1 MRGVKMSYFV
11 KQTKTKKGIYL
22 QIYEGFYDKEKK
34 NSTHRSFRALG
45 YLNDFIEQ
53 GIADPVSH
61 FKAIADK
68 MTNEERL
75 IKQQEKIE
83 EISQNSPE
91 KNLGYFLLNAVNNQ
105 KNLERDLK
113 FVQSGWG
120 CNFNIFKL
128 ISNLIYAR
136 FINPQSK
143 QKTLLE
149 VFPKLFNSLKI
160 SLDQMYDGVFA
171 LGKNYQKII
180 DIYNENFKKII
191 KRDTSKTYFD
201 CTNFY
206 FEIDEQDDF
215 RRKGPSKENKPNP
228 LVGLGLLLDKN
239 LIPLGMKIYPG
250 NKSEKPII
258 REVISELK
266 NSNSIKGKTIQVAD
280 KGLNCGE
287 NIVQCVLNGDGYIFS
302 KSVKGIKG
310 DELKDLLDLTKYEK
324 ILDENGDIKYL
335 IREYIVEKTY
345 STSSGNG
352 VVQTIKVNEKRVV
365 SYNPKLAKKKQLEI
379 NKLRA
384 KVEFL
389 TSCSAKKDKY
399 GEAGKYVNFIAV
411 DKNGNEDGKI
421 KTEINEKAIFRDLS
435 VAGFNMLITSEV
447 NANSQE
453 IYSTYHNLWRIEE
466 SFKIMKSYLDARPV
480 HVRKEESIKGHFL
493 ICYLSVFLLR
503 ILQFNVFQN
512 EFSTEEIV
520 DFIKNFR
527 VVQIARN
534 KFINI
539 YTRNS
544 VIEQIKE
551 ITKLPILNS
560 YFSDL
565 QIERILGY
573 KPIFSTRI

>member
-1 MRGVKMSYFV
+1 MSYFL
-11 KQTKTKKGIYL
+11 KQTKNKKGIYL

-34 NSTHRSFRALG
+34 NSTQRSFQALG

-53 GIADPVSH
+53 GISDPISH
-61 FKAIADK
+61 FRAIADK

-75 IKQQEKIE
+75 NKQQQKIE

-91 KNLGYFLLNAVNNQ
+91 KNLGYFVLNAIHNQ

-113 FVQSGWG
+113 FVQSRWG
-120 CNFNIFKL
+120 CNFSIFKL

-136 FINPQSK
+136 FIDPQSK

-149 VFPKLFNSLKI
+149 VFPKMFDSLKI
-160 SLDQMYDGVFA
+160 SLDQIYDGVFA

-239 LIPLGMKIYPG
+239 LIPLGMKMYPG

-258 REVISELK
+258 REVINELK

-287 NIVQCVLNGDGYIFS
+287 NIVQCLSNGDGYIFS
-302 KSVKGIKG
+302 KSVKGVKG
-310 DELKDLLDLTKYEK
+310 DELKDLLDLSKYEK
-324 ILDENGDIKYL
+324 VFDKNGEIKYL

-345 STSSGNG
+345 STSPTNG
-352 VVQTIKVNEKRVV
+352 EIKTIKVNEKRVV

-384 KVEFL
+384 KAEFL

-411 DKNGNEDGKI
+411 DNDGNENGKV
-421 KTEINEKAIFRDLS
+421 KTEINEKAILRDLN
-435 VAGFNMLITSEV
+435 VAGFNMLITSEI

-453 IYSTYHNLWRIEE
+453 IYATYHNLWRIEE

-480 HVRKEESIKGHFL
+480 YVRKEESIKGHFL

-503 ILQFNVFQN
+503 ILQFNVFKN

-527 VVQIARN
+527 VVEITRN

-539 YTRNS
+539 SIRDS
-544 VIEQIKE
+544 VIEQISKN
-551 ITKLPILNS
+551 TKLPILNS
-560 YFSDL
+560 YLSDL

-573 KPIFSTRI
+573 KPIFSTRF

>member
-34 NSTHRSFRALG
+34 NSTHRSFQVLG

-68 MTNEERL
+68 MTNEEKL

-113 FVQSGWG
+113 FVQSSWG
-120 CNFNIFKL
+120 CNFSIFKL

-136 FINPQSK
+136 FIDPQSK

-228 LVGLGLLLDKN
+228 LVGLSLLLDKN

-302 KSVKGIKG
+302 KSVKGVKG

-324 ILDENGDIKYL
+324 ILDKNGHIKYL

-352 VVQTIKVNEKRVV
+352 EAQTIKVNEKRVV

-384 KVEFL
+384 KAEFL

-421 KTEINEKAIFRDLS
+421 KTEINEKAILRDLS

-565 QIERILGY
+565 QIERILRY

>member
-1 MRGVKMSYFV
+1 MSYFL
-11 KQTKTKKGIYL
+11 KQTKTKKGTYL

-34 NSTHRSFRALG
+34 NSTQRSFQALG

-53 GIADPVSH
+53 GIEDPISH
-61 FKAIADK
+61 FRAIADK

-75 IKQQEKIE
+75 NKQQEKIE

-91 KNLGYFLLNAVNNQ
+91 KNLGYFILNAIQNQ

-120 CNFNIFKL
+120 CNFSIFKL

-136 FINPQSK
+136 FIDPQSK

-149 VFPKLFNSLKI
+149 VFPKIFNSLKI

-258 REVISELK
+258 REVITELK

-287 NIVQCVLNGDGYIFS
+287 NIVQCLSNGDGYIFS
-302 KSVKGIKG
+302 KSVKGVKG
-310 DELKDLLDLTKYEK
+310 DELKDLLDLSKYEK
-324 ILDENGDIKYL
+324 VFDKNGEIKYF

-345 STSSGNG
+345 STSPANG
-352 VVQTIKVNEKRVV
+352 EIKTIKVNEKRVV

-384 KVEFL
+384 KAEFL

-411 DKNGNEDGKI
+411 DIDGNENGKV
-421 KTEINEKAIFRDLS
+421 KTEINEKAILRDLS
-435 VAGFNMLITSEV
+435 VAGFNMLITSEI
-447 NANSQE
+447 NADSQE
-453 IYSTYHNLWRIEE
+453 IYATYHNLWRIEE

-480 HVRKEESIKGHFL
+480 YVRKEESIKGHFL

-503 ILQFNVFQN
+503 ILQFNVFKN

-527 VVQIARN
+527 VVEITRS
-534 KFINI
+534 KFINVS
-539 YTRNS
+539 TRDS
-544 VIEQIKE
+544 VIEQISE
-551 ITKLPILNS
+551 NTKLPILNS
-560 YFSDL
+560 YLSDL
-565 QIERILGY
+565 QIGRILGY
-573 KPIFSTRI
+573 KPIFSTRF

>member
-1 MRGVKMSYFV
+1 MSYFV

-22 QIYEGFYDKEKK
+22 QIYEGFYDRGKK
-34 NSTHRSFRALG
+34 NSSQRSYQALG

-53 GIADPVSH
+53 GIADPLNH
-61 FKAIADK
+61 FRAITDR
-68 MTNEERL
+68 MTNEEKMK
-75 IKQQEKIE
+75 KQQAKIA

-91 KNLGYFLLNAVNNQ
+91 KNLGYFILNGVQNQ

-113 FVQSGWG
+113 LVQSGWG
-120 CNFNIFKL
+120 LNFSIFRL
-128 ISNLIYAR
+128 ISNLIYSR
-136 FINPQSK
+136 FIDPQSK

-149 VFPKLFNSLKI
+149 VFPKLFDDLNI
-160 SLDQMYDGVFA
+160 SLDQMYDSVYSIGT
-171 LGKNYQKII
+171 NYQKII

-250 NKSEKPII
+250 NKSEKPVI

-287 NIVQCVLNGDGYIFS
+287 NIYQCVSNGDGYIFS
-302 KSVKGIKG
+302 KSVKGTKG
-310 DELKDLLDLTKYEK
+310 DELKDLLDLSKYGK
-324 ILDENGDIKYL
+324 IYDKNGEVKYF

-345 STSSGNG
+345 STSAANG
-352 VVQTIKVNEKRVV
+352 EIKTVKVNEKRVV

-379 NKLRA
+379 KKLRA
-384 KVEFL
+384 KAEFL

-411 DKNGNEDGKI
+411 DKDGNEHGKI
-421 KTEINEKAIFRDLS
+421 KTEINEKAILRDLS
-435 VAGFNMLITSEV
+435 VAGFNMLITSEI
-447 NANSQE
+447 NANSTE

-466 SFKIMKSYLDARPV
+466 SFRIMKSYLDARPV
-480 HVRKEESIKGHFL
+480 HVQRENSIKGHFL

-503 ILQFNVFQN
+503 VLQFSVFEN

-520 DFIKNFR
+520 NFIKNFR
-527 VVQIARN
+527 VVEITRN

-539 YTRNS
+539 STRDS
-544 VIEQIKE
+544 VIERFGE

-560 YFSDL
+560 YLYDL
-565 QIERILGY
+565 QIKRILGY
-573 KPIFSTRI
+573 KPIFSTRF

>member
-1 MRGVKMSYFV
+1 MSYFL
-11 KQTKTKKGIYL
+11 KQTKTKKGTYL

-34 NSTHRSFRALG
+34 NSTQRSFQALG

-53 GIADPVSH
+53 GIEDPISH
-61 FKAIADK
+61 FRAIADK

-75 IKQQEKIE
+75 HKQQEKIE

-91 KNLGYFLLNAVNNQ
+91 KNLGYFILNAIQNQ

-120 CNFNIFKL
+120 CNFSIFKL

-136 FINPQSK
+136 FIDPQSK

-149 VFPKLFNSLKI
+149 VFPKIFNSLKI

-258 REVISELK
+258 REVITELK

-287 NIVQCVLNGDGYIFS
+287 NIVQCLSNGDGYIFS
-302 KSVKGIKG
+302 KSVKGVKG
-310 DELKDLLDLTKYEK
+310 DELKDLLDLSKYEK
-324 ILDENGDIKYL
+324 VFDKNGEIKYF

-345 STSSGNG
+345 STSPANG
-352 VVQTIKVNEKRVV
+352 EIKTIKVNEKRVV

-384 KVEFL
+384 KAEFL

-411 DKNGNEDGKI
+411 DIDGNENGKV
-421 KTEINEKAIFRDLS
+421 KTEINEKAILRDLS
-435 VAGFNMLITSEV
+435 VAGFNMLITSEI
-447 NANSQE
+447 NADSQE
-453 IYSTYHNLWRIEE
+453 IYATYHNLWRIEE

-480 HVRKEESIKGHFL
+480 YVRKEESIKGHFL

-503 ILQFNVFQN
+503 ILQFNVFKN

-527 VVQIARN
+527 VVEITRS
-534 KFINI
+534 KFINVS
-539 YTRNS
+539 TRDS
-544 VIEQIKE
+544 VIEQISE
-551 ITKLPILNS
+551 NTKLPILNS
-560 YFSDL
+560 YLSDL
-565 QIERILGY
+565 QIGRILGY
-573 KPIFSTRI
+573 KPIFSTRF